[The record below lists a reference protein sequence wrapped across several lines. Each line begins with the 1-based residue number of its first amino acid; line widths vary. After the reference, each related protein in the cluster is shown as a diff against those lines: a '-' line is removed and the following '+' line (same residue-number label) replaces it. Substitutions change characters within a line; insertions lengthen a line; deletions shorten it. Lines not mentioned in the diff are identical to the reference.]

1 MFKLKASRLRCSF
14 CGKPEAAV
22 AKLLAGPRRVR
33 RVHICDACVSVC
45 NKILEA
51 VPSGFTGWDSLT
63 DSQLL
68 ESLAPAQAAAEG
80 TRNVL
85 QQQVDVLK
93 RRGVSWAAIGSALGI
108 SRQAAWERFS

>member
-22 AKLLAGPRRVR
+22 AKLLAGPR